1 MNADLRRAARTLP
14 LLTLVV
20 VLGACSWFTDF
31 RDQPRYEPWESDN
44 DSTPFRANPQLSI
57 PMHGAAAPGLL
68 VSYRPLIPVIDSVA
82 ALVGSNPIQPDAR
95 SLENGRISYQINCA
109 VCHGVT
115 GKGFAEAPVGQQYGM
130 FAPPL
135 ATGTAVGHSDGQIFG
150 IIRNGRGNMASYN
163 RIPDEERWD
172 IINYV
177 RGLQG
182 RHRVIMAPAGAPG
195 ETGAALPAATS
206 MAPTRPAP
214 YYKRVGSQAGI
225 PLGPD
230 DALPPAAG
238 VAPASGVRADSTGI
252 IAPATGPGAAARP
265 GGAPAGGPPV
275 VVRTAPDSVTAST
288 DTTRGSRP

>member
-1 MNADLRRAARTLP
+1 MSADLRRAARALP

-44 DSTPFRANPQLSI
+44 DSTPFRANPQLSV

-82 ALVGSNPIQPDAR
+82 ALVGANPIPADAR
-95 SLENGRISYQINCA
+95 SLANGQKSYQINCA

-115 GKGFAEAPVGQQYGM
+115 GKGFAEASVGQQYGM
-130 FAPPL
+130 YAPPL
-135 ATGTAVGHSDGQIFG
+135 ASGTATGLSDGQIFG

-163 RIPDEERWD
+163 RVPDGERWD

-182 RHRVIMAPAGAPG
+182 RHQVVMAPGGAPG

-214 YYKRVGSQAGI
+214 YYNRIGSQAGL
-225 PLGPD
+225 PLGRERVRHRRQR
-230 DALPPAAG
+230 LPADRRRLRRAAG
-238 VAPASGVRADSTGI
+238 LGRLGQGQRSAHPGVLH
-252 IAPATGPGAAARP
+252 
-265 GGAPAGGPPV
+265 
-275 VVRTAPDSVTAST
+275 
-288 DTTRGSRP
+288 